1 MAGRSGPEPPA
12 LPSRV
17 VEAAL
22 SRRCLCVSAQRFMEN
37 CLAAAALNGVDR
49 RALQRS
55 ARLGREVLER
65 AKRRAVDWPSQ
76 ERPRGGSG
84 ALPQAATPAAC
95 PLHLVQEERE
105 ERFPTLSASFR
116 TMAEFMDYTSS
127 QCGKYY
133 SSVPED
139 GGTAHVCRY
148 HRRKP
153 KLHVCSEAGDSE
165 GKDRD
170 EMALGPGGIRPS
182 PEHTLQPSQS
192 ATDTSKDL
200 YIEVFPGTYSVTV
213 SSNAFTGK
221 THVVAVD
228 LGQSVD
234 LVFPV

>member
-1 MAGRSGPEPPA
+1 MGGTGAYGVRACPASATILAVGGGLGLVAGRSGPKPPA
-12 LPSRV
+12 LRSRV
-17 VEAAL
+17 VEAPL

-76 ERPRGGSG
+76 ERPRGGPG
-84 ALPQAATPAAC
+84 ALPQAGTPAAC

-127 QCGKYY
+127 QCG
-133 SSVPED
+133 
-139 GGTAHVCRY
+139 
-148 HRRKP
+148 
-153 KLHVCSEAGDSE
+153 

-170 EMALGPGGIRPS
+170 ELALGPGGIRPS
-182 PEHTLQPSQS
+182 PEHTLQASQS
-192 ATDTSKDL
+192 AADTSKDL

>member
-1 MAGRSGPEPPA
+1 
-12 LPSRV
+12 
-17 VEAAL
+17 
-22 SRRCLCVSAQRFMEN
+22 MEN

-95 PLHLVQEERE
+95 PLHLVQEE
-105 ERFPTLSASFR
+105 
-116 TMAEFMDYTSS
+116 
-127 QCGKYY
+127 KYY

-165 GKDRD
+165 
-170 EMALGPGGIRPS
+170 
-182 PEHTLQPSQS
+182 